1 VYERAVTH
9 RFQPLRSKHIFR
21 GLSTCDKHE
30 PDQGIELACLLS
42 EKPTVNI
49 NNLKTMGW
57 DRFFETHFQPYA
69 ANSYASGRIVSE
81 YKHLYC
87 VYSESGK
94 VLGEIAGKLR
104 HEALDREDLPVVGDW
119 VVIRPAPESGKV
131 TIHAVLPRKSKFTR
145 KMAGVR
151 NEPQIVASNID
162 TVFLITSLNE
172 DFNPRRIERYLIVA
186 WESGARPIIILSKSD
201 LCDETEERIRE
212 IRSVASDVPIHALS
226 VVRREGLDEL
236 TQYLKY
242 GQTVAL
248 LGSSGVGKSTLI
260 NHLLGHEYLRVQE
273 TREQN
278 GRGRHTTTH
287 RELIVL
293 PQGGLVL
300 DTPGMRELQLW
311 DGEGGLHIA
320 FTDIETIASRCYFSD
335 CRHQDEPQC
344 AIREALA
351 EGSIDAAR
359 YQSYEKLQK
368 ELTYLA
374 RKQDVRSAIAE
385 KKRWKKLSRV
395 ASQRAQMKRR

>member
-1 VYERAVTH
+1 MN
-9 RFQPLRSKHIFR
+9 
-21 GLSTCDKHE
+21 CND
-30 PDQGIELACLLS
+30 
-42 EKPTVNI
+42 
-49 NNLKTMGW
+49 LKTLGW
-57 DRFFETHFQPYA
+57 DESFERHFQPYA
-69 ANSYASGRIVSE
+69 ANGYASGRVASE
-81 YKHLYC
+81 YKHFYH
-87 VYSESGK
+87 VYTEAGK

-104 HEALDREDLPVVGDW
+104 HEALDRGDIPVVGDW
-119 VVIRPAPESGKV
+119 VVIRPSPDNGKV

-145 KMAGVR
+145 KVAGFRTVQ
-151 NEPQIVASNID
+151 QIVASNID

-172 DFNPRRIERYLIVA
+172 DFNPRRVERYLLVA

-201 LCDETEERIRE
+201 LCDEAEGRIRD
-212 IRSVASDVPIHALS
+212 IRAVVGDVPIHAVS

-236 TQYLKY
+236 AQYLKH

-260 NHLLGHEYLRVQE
+260 NHLLGYEYLRVQE
-273 TREQN
+273 TRGHD
-278 GRGRHTTTH
+278 GRGRHTTTR
-287 RELIVL
+287 RELIAL

-320 FTDIETIASRCYFSD
+320 FADIETIASRCYFSD
-335 CRHQDEPQC
+335 CRHHDEPRC

-351 EGSIDAAR
+351 DGAINTAR

-368 ELTYLA
+368 ELTYLSC
-374 RKQDVRSAIAE
+374 KQDVRSAIAE